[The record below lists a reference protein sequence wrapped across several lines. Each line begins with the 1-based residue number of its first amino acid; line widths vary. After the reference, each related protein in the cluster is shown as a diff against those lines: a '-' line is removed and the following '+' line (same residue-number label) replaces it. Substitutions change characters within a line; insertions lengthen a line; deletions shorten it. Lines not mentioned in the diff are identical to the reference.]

1 MFLWFLFQQYSS
13 KDYHCFLEV
22 TYMPRTKSLSVI
34 RAQIRALE
42 KRAKRIES
50 KADKRITAL
59 MKLISRHSLSLADWK
74 QAVSLSKG
82 GKRGASRGAGKPVP
96 VKYADDKGNTWT
108 GRGRPPLWLVAA
120 EKAGRKRDSFLVKT
134 AK

>member
-1 MFLWFLFQQYSS
+1 
-13 KDYHCFLEV
+13 
-22 TYMPRTKSLSVI
+22 MPRIKSLSVI

-42 KRAKRIES
+42 KRAKTIES
-50 KADKRITAL
+50 KADKRITEL

-74 QAVSLSKG
+74 QAVALSKE
-82 GKRGASRGAGKPVP
+82 GKRGASSRAGKPVP
-96 VKYADDKGNTWT
+96 VKYTDDKGNTWT

-120 EKAGRKRDSFLVKT
+120 EKAGRKRESFLVKT

>member
-1 MFLWFLFQQYSS
+1 
-13 KDYHCFLEV
+13 
-22 TYMPRTKSLSVI
+22 MPRAKSLSVI

-82 GKRGASRGAGKPVP
+82 GKRGAGKPVP
-96 VKYADDKGNTWT
+96 VKYTDDKGNTWT

-120 EKAGRKRDSFLVKT
+120 EKAGRKRDSFLVKSP
-134 AK
+134 K

>member
-1 MFLWFLFQQYSS
+1 
-13 KDYHCFLEV
+13 
-22 TYMPRTKSLSVI
+22 MPRIKSLSVI

-42 KRAKRIES
+42 KRAKVIES

-74 QAVSLSKG
+74 LAVSLGKT
-82 GKRGASRGAGKPVP
+82 GKRGGSAHKGKRVP
-96 VKYADDKGNTWT
+96 VKYADDKGNKWT

-120 EKAGRKRDSFLVKT
+120 EKAGRKRDSFLVKS

>member
-1 MFLWFLFQQYSS
+1 
-13 KDYHCFLEV
+13 
-22 TYMPRTKSLSVI
+22 MPRTKSLSVI

-42 KRAKRIES
+42 KKAKVIES

-74 QAVSLSKG
+74 LALSLGKG
-82 GKRGASRGAGKPVP
+82 GKRASAAKGKRVP
-96 VKYADDKGNTWT
+96 VKYADDKGNKWT

-120 EKAGRKRDSFLVKT
+120 EKAGKKRDSFLVKA

>member
-1 MFLWFLFQQYSS
+1 
-13 KDYHCFLEV
+13 
-22 TYMPRTKSLSVI
+22 MPRSKSLTVI

-42 KRAKRIES
+42 KKAKVIES

-74 QAVSLSKG
+74 QAVSLGKNGRRAGSASKG
-82 GKRGASRGAGKPVP
+82 KRVP
-96 VKYADDKGNTWT
+96 VKYADDKGNKWT

-120 EKAGRKRDSFLVKT
+120 EKAGRKRDSFLVKA

>member
-1 MFLWFLFQQYSS
+1 
-13 KDYHCFLEV
+13 
-22 TYMPRTKSLSVI
+22 MPRIKSLSVI

-42 KRAKRIES
+42 KKAKVIES

-74 QAVSLSKG
+74 QAISLGKG
-82 GKRGASRGAGKPVP
+82 GKRGSTRKGKRVP
-96 VKYADDKGNTWT
+96 VKYADDKGNKWT

-120 EKAGRKRDSFLVKT
+120 EKAGKKRDSFLVKS

>member
-1 MFLWFLFQQYSS
+1 
-13 KDYHCFLEV
+13 
-22 TYMPRTKSLSVI
+22 MPRIKSLSAI

-42 KRAKRIES
+42 KRARTIKS
-50 KADKRITAL
+50 KADKKITAL

-82 GKRGASRGAGKPVP
+82 GKRGASSRAGKPVP

-120 EKAGRKRDSFLVKT
+120 EKTGRKRNSFLVKSP
-134 AK
+134 K

>member
-1 MFLWFLFQQYSS
+1 MA
-13 KDYHCFLEV
+13 
-22 TYMPRTKSLSVI
+22 RNKSLSSI

-42 KRAKRIES
+42 KRAKVIET
-50 KADKRITAL
+50 KADRRITD
-59 MKLISRHSLSLADWK
+59 LIELIQRHDLSLNDWK
-74 QAVSLSKG
+74 QAFALSKARRTG
-82 GKRGASRGAGKPVP
+82 PRKGVRVP

-120 EKAGRKRDSFLVKT
+120 ENAGKKRESFLVKG

>member
-1 MFLWFLFQQYSS
+1 
-13 KDYHCFLEV
+13 
-22 TYMPRTKSLSVI
+22 MPRIKSLSVI

-42 KRAKRIES
+42 KRAKTIES

-82 GKRGASRGAGKPVP
+82 GKRGASRAKGKPVP
-96 VKYADDKGNTWT
+96 VKYADDKGNTQIDY
-108 GRGRPPLWLVAA
+108 RPVHLYTMSNEVQVVAP
-120 EKAGRKRDSFLVKT
+120 KARVY
-134 AK
+134 

>member
-1 MFLWFLFQQYSS
+1 
-13 KDYHCFLEV
+13 
-22 TYMPRTKSLSVI
+22 MPRIKSLSVI

-42 KRAKRIES
+42 KKAHVIES

-74 QAVSLSKG
+74 QAISLGKT
-82 GKRGASRGAGKPVP
+82 GKRAGSSRVGKRVP
-96 VKYADDKGNTWT
+96 VKYADDKGNKWT

-120 EKAGRKRDSFLVKT
+120 EKAGKKRETFLIKA